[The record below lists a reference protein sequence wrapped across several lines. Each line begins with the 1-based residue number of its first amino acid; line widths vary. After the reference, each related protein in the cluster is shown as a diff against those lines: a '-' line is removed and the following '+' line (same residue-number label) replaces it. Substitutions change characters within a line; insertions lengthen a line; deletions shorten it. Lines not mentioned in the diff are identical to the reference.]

1 MIFAST
7 VAEVLGKCLFDVGG
21 LVIAT
26 KEDFAFLLSGRW
38 ILYLTGELES
48 DRSSLSDEISFG

>member
-7 VAEVLGKCLFDVGG
+7 VAEVLGKCLFVGG